1 MNVAKFAKTV
11 RDHWENFDSPTLP
24 KNRKLRRITE
34 TQEGMATENVGFF
47 LNYAVSL
54 LEPWE
59 CYLEVGTW
67 KGRTLSYAME
77 GNADK
82 EFYAC
87 DNFSDFT
94 RKPRWY
100 WPFGQPEPKRSL
112 MRVLR
117 RASKNYRVAFLE
129 GDFRVVLPG
138 FAKRV
143 GAYFYD
149 GGHGFDDQFE
159 GLELALPSMAPESL
173 IIVDDTNPYEKWINE
188 SEARE
193 ANQQW
198 LAKHSDW
205 QLLFD
210 LSAPLP
216 PRHAG
221 WGNGVQVLGRYKS
234 ERSSG

>member
-1 MNVAKFAKTV
+1 MNVAGFVSTV
-11 RDHWENFDSPTLP
+11 RDHWEDFEAPTFP
-24 KNRKLRRITE
+24 RNRRLRRITDE
-34 TQEGMATENVGFF
+34 QEGMATENVGCL

-54 LEPWE
+54 LEPGE

-77 GNADK
+77 GNSDK

-112 MRVLR
+112 LRVLR
-117 RASKNYRVAFLE
+117 RASKNYRVTFLE
-129 GDFRVVLPG
+129 GDFRVTLPRLHG
-138 FAKRV
+138 LHKRV
-143 GAYFYD
+143 GVYFYD

-159 GLELALPSMAPESL
+159 GLELALPFMASESL
-173 IIVDDTNPYEKWINE
+173 IVVDDTNPYEKGVNE

-193 ANQQW
+193 ANRQW
-198 LAKHSDW
+198 LAKHPEW
-205 QLLFD
+205 RLLFD
-210 LSAPLP
+210 LCAPLP

-234 ERSSG
+234 